1 MAPPSGENIN
11 DEGEMIDILLVEP
24 NQGDVRLF
32 EENLKQ
38 GKIFNNIHTVSDGEA
53 ALDFVNQQGEYEE
66 VPRPDLILLEPQ
78 LPGKSGME
86 VLSEL
91 NNEPE
96 LKEIPVII
104 LTSSEV
110 GQEIVKS
117 HGLEADEYIRKP
129 VEAEEFV
136 TFAKEVEDFWLAVVQ
151 NDGESNE

>member
-1 MAPPSGENIN
+1 MSSPSEESDNETGKL
-11 DEGEMIDILLVEP
+11 IDILLVEP
-24 NQGDVRLF
+24 NQGDIRLF
-32 EENLKQ
+32 EENLEQ
-38 GKIFNNIHTVSDGEA
+38 GKIFNTIHTVSNGEA
-53 ALDFVNQQGEYEE
+53 ALDFVNQRGEYEE
-66 VPRPDLILLEPQ
+66 VPQPDLILLEPQ

-96 LKEIPVII
+96 LKGIPVIV

-117 HGLEADEYIRKP
+117 HGLEADKYIQKP

-136 TFAKEVEDFWLAVVQ
+136 TFAKEVEDFWLAIIQ
-151 NDGESNE
+151 DNGESDG

>member
-1 MAPPSGENIN
+1 MASPSGENDN
-11 DEGEMIDILLVEP
+11 ETGEMIDILLVEP

-32 EENLKQ
+32 EENLEQ
-38 GKIFNNIHTVSDGEA
+38 GKIFNTIHTVSNGEA

-136 TFAKEVEDFWLAVVQ
+136 TFAKEVEDFWLAIVQ
-151 NDGESNE
+151 NNGESNE

>member
-1 MAPPSGENIN
+1 MSSPSEESDNETGKL
-11 DEGEMIDILLVEP
+11 IDVLLVEP
-24 NQGDVRLF
+24 NQGDIRLF
-32 EENLKQ
+32 EENLEQ
-38 GKIFNNIHTVSDGEA
+38 GKIFNTIHTVSSGEA
-53 ALDFVNQQGEYEE
+53 ALDFVNQRGEYEE
-66 VPRPDLILLEPQ
+66 VPQPDLILLEPQ

-96 LKEIPVII
+96 LKEIPVVV

-117 HGLEADEYIRKP
+117 HGLEADEYIQKP

-136 TFAKEVEDFWLAVVQ
+136 AFAKEAEDFWLAIIHD
-151 NDGESNE
+151 NGESDG